1 MVALFVFFGFF
12 AMQLHL
18 EEDINKLMPSSRNED
33 GTTKLAFADLRIKD
47 KTFLLFERKTP
58 TVTTDQ
64 MAETCDAFVEVLGSP
79 TPDPSLGGEGS
90 IYSQVEIEGKS
101 VTTPLPPEG
110 GAGGGASVFYC
121 LPDDLL
127 PDAIAYLQEH
137 LPAYIDTSAYTA
149 FDTLLTREHMLR
161 QMRQNRE
168 DLEGEFGSMFPELI
182 QSDPLGLRNVLAEQM
197 APLLNA
203 GGGSYITIDNHFF
216 VRDSSVCVAF
226 ITPQYSATN
235 TGEGSALFARM
246 NELIDSFATVAPD
259 INICYHGTP
268 ASGYYNSTVI
278 KHDLTTTIAGSMVL
292 VLLFIMVCFRRWDTL
307 PLLLLPVA
315 FGTLFAMAVMYFL
328 RGQFSLLALG
338 IGGVVLGVA
347 LSYVLH
353 VLTHRR
359 YVKDGEQ
366 LLREQTKPLLLGCIT
381 TIGSFGGL
389 FFTNTEL
396 LQDFGLFAALAIAAT
411 TLFSLIYLPQLL
423 SLPPGPRRPSSQPLP
438 VGSGVYTSSVENTE
452 GNGNY
457 SPPSQGGAR
466 GGSFWAL
473 DRKPWLIAAV
483 VAVVVVCV
491 SAWLWKGTL
500 FDADM
505 HNLGYDDPRV
515 EHSEQLLRSKTFTG
529 DKEKYFASSGKTME
543 EALHNFALLRHKLDS
558 LQSLGLV
565 KDYTPTDRIFIPLDV
580 QQRNIDAWYAYWNTP
595 SVALSPSPTP
605 SSSPSSSVA
614 LGGSPAETRLS
625 RARRL
630 ISETAPQAGLI
641 PEAFEPFFNLA
652 TVSEAS
658 ASGPDALYAAAI
670 IPEGYQSTL
679 MEQTYGGDYLCF
691 TSVRCANDSVR
702 SNDSDYMR
710 ICDAICKEPNLM
722 VLDTYYYTTDTL
734 LKLNTDFNILQWLS
748 MAFVFLVLLVSFRF
762 NLKNTL
768 IGFAPILISWLMVL
782 GMMAIFGIRF
792 NLINIIISTFIFGIG
807 VDYSIF
813 VMHGLVGNV
822 ASAVPPHVGTRRVAS
837 APMPARNE
845 QPRLLMAHKTAIFF
859 SVVVLV
865 VTVGSMLFAV
875 HPAIRSVGFATIVGL
890 LSAVILCYVLQPA
903 AYRTFVLG
911 KQGKT

>member
-1 MVALFVFFGFF
+1 MVALFAFFGYF
-12 AMQLHL
+12 AFQLHL

-47 KTFLLFERKTP
+47 KTFLLFERKDTG
-58 TVTTDQ
+58 VTTEQ
-64 MAETCDAFVEVLGSP
+64 MAETCDAFVEALVA
-79 TPDPSLGGEGS
+79 DSLAD
-90 IYSQVEIEGKS
+90 I
-101 VTTPLPPEG
+101 
-110 GAGGGASVFYC
+110 FYC
-121 LPDDLL
+121 LPDELL

-137 LPAYIDTSAYTA
+137 LPAYIDTSAYSA
-149 FDTLLTREHMLR
+149 FDTLLTTEHLKR
-161 QMRQNRE
+161 QMEQNRE

-182 QSDPLGLRNVLAEQM
+182 QSDPLGLRNVLVEQM
-197 APLLNA
+197 SAILGSADVPSANDGGRDDRAP
-203 GGGSYITIDNHFF
+203 GYTTIDGHFF

-226 ITPQYSATN
+226 ITPQFSATN
-235 TGEGSALFARM
+235 TGQGSALFARM

-278 KHDLTTTIAGSMVL
+278 KHDLTTTIAGSLVL
-292 VLLFIMVCFRRWDTL
+292 VLIFIMVCFRRWDTL

-353 VLTHRR
+353 VLTHRY

-389 FFTNTEL
+389 FFTNTDL

-423 SLPPGPRRPSSQPLP
+423 FHSTAQPNNP
-438 VGSGVYTSSVENTE
+438 IVN
-452 GNGNY
+452 
-457 SPPSQGGAR
+457 SPIVNKVNAYP
-466 GGSFWAL
+466 F

-491 SAWLWKGTL
+491 GVWLWKGTL

-515 EHSEQLLRSKTFTG
+515 EHSEQLLRSKTYTG
-529 DKEKYFASSGKTME
+529 DKEKYFAAQGKTME
-543 EALHNFALLRHKLDS
+543 EALHNFGLLRQKLDS
-558 LQSLGLV
+558 LSEIGLV

-580 QQRNIDAWYAYWNTP
+580 QQRNIDAWYAYW
-595 SVALSPSPTP
+595 ASPMP
-605 SSSPSSSVA
+605 A

-625 RARRL
+625 LAHRL
-630 ISETAPQAGLI
+630 ITATAPQAGLL
-641 PEAFEPFFNLA
+641 PDAFEPFFDLA
-652 TVSEAS
+652 TVPDAS
-658 ASGPDALYAAAI
+658 ASEPDPLYEAGL
-670 IPEGYQSTL
+670 IPEGYLTTL

-691 TSVRCANDSVR
+691 TSVRCENDSVR
-702 SNDSDYMR
+702 SSDSDYRR
-710 ICDAICKEPNLM
+710 ICDAVCKEPNLM

-762 NLKNTL
+762 NVRHTL
-768 IGFAPILISWLMVL
+768 LGFAPILISWLMVL
-782 GMMAIFGIRF
+782 GMMALFDMKF

-813 VMHGLVGNV
+813 IMHGLIGVEAG
-822 ASAVPPHVGTRRVAS
+822 SVPSRH
-837 APMPARNE
+837 E
-845 QPRLLMAHKTAIFF
+845 DKRLIMAHKSAIFF

-865 VTVGSMLFAV
+865 VTVGSMLLAV

-903 AYRTFVLG
+903 VYRTFVLG